1 MASLIKME
9 WTRLRKNKKNL
20 IVLGIFLA
28 FVLLL
33 PSYHKKINEKTV
45 LQRDSIYEASL
56 SYAETERSVIAKEYT
71 DTLEDFDPDTFDGV
85 YPKENQVRQ
94 DYWTRD
100 IAFTQKQELAFGREE
115 WIEEAKAT
123 LGKDRNMKE
132 GLERGDRKSV
142 V

>member
-33 PSYHKKINEKTV
+33 PSYHKKIDEKTV

-56 SYAETERSVIAKEYT
+56 SYAETE
-71 DTLEDFDPDTFDGV
+71 
-85 YPKENQVRQ
+85 
-94 DYWTRD
+94 
-100 IAFTQKQELAFGREE
+100 GRM
-115 WIEEAKAT
+115 
-123 LGKDRNMKE
+123 DR
-132 GLERGDRKSV
+132 RG
-142 V
+142 